1 MAPRVTAFWR
11 PRLALPLNAHP
22 LVPMPLLASPPA
34 PTALA
39 PYVASAALPDTCD
52 RLTAAE
58 RRALLTGLLSL
69 GTLEYV
75 EFDEGFDVVRIVAV
89 APSGRRYEGLLN
101 VADLPLSGFA

>member
-1 MAPRVTAFWR
+1 
-11 PRLALPLNAHP
+11 
-22 LVPMPLLASPPA
+22 MPLLASPPA

-39 PYVASAALPDTCD
+39 PYVASTTSSDSCD

-69 GTLEYV
+69 GTLEHV

-89 APSGRRYEGLLN
+89 APSGRRYEGLLD
-101 VADLPLSGFA
+101 VADLPVSALA